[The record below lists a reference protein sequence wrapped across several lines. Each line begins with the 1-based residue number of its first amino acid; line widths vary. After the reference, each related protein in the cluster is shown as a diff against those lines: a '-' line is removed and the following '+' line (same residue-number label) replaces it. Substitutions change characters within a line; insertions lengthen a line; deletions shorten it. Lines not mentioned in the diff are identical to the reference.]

1 MTKPTRKKAIKRA
14 ELRKRDGI
22 PAWLYMTLSFVI
34 PVYGIIYYVMLK
46 DKDAKRA
53 KVALFFAIVGLAVWL
68 LLKLIVWTK

>member
-1 MTKPTRKKAIKRA
+1 MTKPNRKKAIKRA

-46 DKDAKRA
+46 DKDVKRA
-53 KVALFFAIVGLAVWL
+53 KVALFLAMIGLALWL
-68 LLKLIVWTK
+68 LLKLTVWVS